1 MKHNPKYYKTIVEL
15 TKIQIIFIAITVFIS
30 IADFDII
37 TQHFF
42 TSILSHEIE
51 YFKTI
56 KDIIIHL
63 LLYYLLMTIFANI
76 YFQNLITNNNIEE
89 GYIVNKGFLN
99 LFFALT
105 SIALTYLFG
114 IKDITLQSMFPN
126 ELSTQWSYTVVF
138 YWYTGIISL
147 FYIYFKQLSQIFK
160 SKYSKK

>member
-1 MKHNPKYYKTIVEL
+1 MKHNPKYYKTLVEL
-15 TKIQIIFIAITVFIS
+15 TIIQVIFIAITVFIS

-63 LLYYLLMTIFANI
+63 LLYYLLMTVFANI
-76 YFQNLITNNNIEE
+76 YFQTLITNNNIEE

-114 IKDITLQSMFPN
+114 IKDITLQSMFPD
-126 ELSTQWSYTVVF
+126 ELSIQWSYTVVF

>member
-63 LLYYLLMTIFANI
+63 LLYYLRALSKTLEADK
-76 YFQNLITNNNIEE
+76 QCS
-89 GYIVNKGFLN
+89 FLLASF
-99 LFFALT
+99 LFPSTFLSFSLT
-105 SIALTYLFG
+105 FSHFSRLAPLAF
-114 IKDITLQSMFPN
+114 
-126 ELSTQWSYTVVF
+126 
-138 YWYTGIISL
+138 
-147 FYIYFKQLSQIFK
+147 
-160 SKYSKK
+160 